1 MQLAWLARA
10 LDARPERPAIVMAHH
25 YLFYFDGM
33 EDTDALLEV
42 LTPRPQVKA
51 YIFGHS
57 HIWQRGTWHGIH
69 LINLPAVAWVF
80 DALQP
85 HAWVDMKLAA
95 TGATLTLSSL
105 DKRHR
110 LHGERLELKW
120 RTKAAVVRA

>member
-1 MQLAWLARA
+1 MAWLARA
-10 LDARPERPAIVMAHH
+10 LDARPERPAIV
-25 YLFYFDGM
+25 DGPS
-33 EDTDALLEV
+33 TTCSISTAWRTPTRFLEV

-120 RTKAAVVRA
+120 RTKAA